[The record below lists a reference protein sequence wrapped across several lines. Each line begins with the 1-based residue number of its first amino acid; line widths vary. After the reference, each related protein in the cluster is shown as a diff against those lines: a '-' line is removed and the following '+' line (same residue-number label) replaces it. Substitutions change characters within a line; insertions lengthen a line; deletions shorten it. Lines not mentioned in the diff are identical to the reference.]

1 MKYFFLF
8 LPIFITAQFTNVKG
22 FVKSD
27 YGNLGYASVSLLKSE
42 KGVITNDNG
51 YFEIDIDFS
60 KENELFISYLG
71 HISKK
76 ISLNNKALNFNNLI
90 IYLEEDIN
98 GLNEIVVTGT
108 MKDEFVTE
116 SPVKVNVITAK
127 KINSFLP
134 SAGTNITKIIQ
145 LINGA
150 QEVIAC
156 GVCYTNSISIN
167 GLEGPYT
174 SILMDGIPMYGNLAS
189 VYGLNGIPNMIIDR
203 LEIVKG
209 PSSTL
214 YGSEAVAGV
223 INIITKNPEDQ
234 PFLSLDIQG
243 TSHMESYINM
253 TLTPKIGNTTGYFGL
268 NWDRKN
274 DYDDYNSD
282 GFGDDINLD
291 RISIFNKWN
300 IHRKS
305 KKQFIIS
312 SRYYFEDRRNGVEEF
327 LKNGNYKKLRG
338 SENIYGESIYTS
350 RVELFGTYKFN
361 NEISF
366 QFSFNDH
373 NQNSVYGTTLF
384 KADQSIAFGQFIWNR
399 TIKKHD
405 LVIGAA
411 YRFTFYDDNTTATFN
426 EFLGI
431 NKEEITQLPGVFIQD
446 EIQFNEQNS
455 LLLGFRYDYNSI
467 HGTIFTPRL
476 NYKISNQDLSSILR
490 ISIGSGYRIAQI
502 FTEDHA
508 ALTGARDVVF
518 LNDLDPETSWNIN
531 LNYVYKMYLKQGH
544 ILNFDASIFRT
555 DFSNKILPN
564 YDTDPNLIIF
574 DNLSGKSVTQGIS
587 LNFNSVFQNGLR
599 ISLGATY
606 IDSYIDSKGLKT
618 IPYLTEKFQGVWNIK
633 YEFQK
638 SNITL
643 DFTGTITGPLKL
655 PLLGDLDPRSQFS
668 PTFNI
673 INLQLTK
680 EWNNSYELYGG
691 VKNILNFTPADNSIA
706 RAFDPFDR
714 EVKFD
719 TSGAAQVS
727 PGNPYALTFDP
738 SYVYASNQGSR
749 FFIGFRYYLN

>member
-1 MKYFFLF
+1 MLVRLLLAVCFTQF
-8 LPIFITAQFTNVKG
+8 IFAQEQIVKG
-22 FVKSD
+22 IVLFE
-27 YGNLGYASVSLLKSE
+27 GIPLEGASVIVKDFNVGTITDASGAFSLTLSNIKNT
-42 KGVITNDNG
+42 KIT
-51 YFEIDIDFS
+51 
-60 KENELFISYLG
+60 ISYLG
-71 HISKK
+71 YKS
-76 ISLNNKALNFNNLI
+76 FNL
-90 IYLEEDIN
+90 
-98 GLNEIVVTGT
+98 
-108 MKDEFVTE
+108 K
-116 SPVKVNVITAK
+116 
-127 KINSFLP
+127 
-134 SAGTNITKIIQ
+134 ITKISNDLGNIE
-145 LINGA
+145 LVSDDKLDEVVISGTLKPVSRLKSPVSVEVYAESFFKANPTSSIFEALDIINGVRP
-150 QEVIAC
+150 QLNC
-156 GVCYTNSISIN
+156 NVCSTGDIHIN
-167 GLEGPYT
+167 GQEGSYT
-174 SILMDGIPMYGNLAS
+174 MILIDGLPIVSGLSS
-189 VYGLNGIPNMIIDR
+189 VYGLSGIPQSLIERIEII
-203 LEIVKG
+203 KG
-209 PSSTL
+209 PASTL
-214 YGSEAVAGV
+214 YGSEAIGGV
-223 INIITKNPEDQ
+223 INLITKIPENASRFSFDSFTSNWGDLNLDLGHQYRLSKKINGLLGVNYFKYSNPVD
-234 PFLSLDIQG
+234 
-243 TSHMESYINM
+243 N
-253 TLTPKIGNTTGYFGL
+253 
-268 NWDRKN
+268 
-274 DYDDYNSD
+274 NSD
-282 GFGDDINLD
+282 GFTDLTLQD
-291 RISIFNKWN
+291 RISVFNKLN
-300 IHRKS
+300 IGKRLS
-305 KKQFIIS
+305 FA
-312 SRYYFEDRRNGVEEF
+312 SRFVYEDRWGGEMNWNPTF
-327 LKNGNYKKLRG
+327 RG
-338 SENIYGESIYTS
+338 GDLVYGESIYTS

-431 NKEEITQLPGVFIQD
+431 NKEEITQIPGVFIQD
-446 EIQFNEQNS
+446 EIKFNEQNS

-518 LNDLDPETSWNIN
+518 LNDLDPEMSWNIN

-618 IPYLTEKFQGVWNIK
+618 VPYLTEKFQGVWNIK

-680 EWNNSYELYGG
+680 GWNNSYELYGG

-719 TSGAAQVS
+719 ASGAAQVS

>member
-1 MKYFFLF
+1 MLVRLLLAVCFTQF
-8 LPIFITAQFTNVKG
+8 IFAQEQIVKG
-22 FVKSD
+22 IVLFE
-27 YGNLGYASVSLLKSE
+27 GIPLEGASVIVKDFNVGTITDASGAFSLTLSNIKNP
-42 KGVITNDNG
+42 KIT
-51 YFEIDIDFS
+51 
-60 KENELFISYLG
+60 ISYLG
-71 HISKK
+71 YKS
-76 ISLNNKALNFNNLI
+76 FNL
-90 IYLEEDIN
+90 
-98 GLNEIVVTGT
+98 
-108 MKDEFVTE
+108 K
-116 SPVKVNVITAK
+116 
-127 KINSFLP
+127 
-134 SAGTNITKIIQ
+134 ITKISNDLGNIE
-145 LINGA
+145 LVSDDKLDEVVISGTLKPVSRLKSPVSVEVYAESFFKANPTSSIFEALDIINGVRP
-150 QEVIAC
+150 QLNC
-156 GVCYTNSISIN
+156 NVCSTGDIHIN
-167 GLEGPYT
+167 GQEGSYT
-174 SILMDGIPMYGNLAS
+174 MILIDGLPIVSGLSS
-189 VYGLNGIPNMIIDR
+189 VYGLSGIPQSLIERIEII
-203 LEIVKG
+203 KG
-209 PSSTL
+209 PASTL
-214 YGSEAVAGV
+214 YGSEAIGGV
-223 INIITKNPEDQ
+223 INLITKIPENASRFSFDSFTSNWGDLNLDLGHQYRLSKKINGLLGVNYFKYSNPVD
-234 PFLSLDIQG
+234 
-243 TSHMESYINM
+243 N
-253 TLTPKIGNTTGYFGL
+253 
-268 NWDRKN
+268 
-274 DYDDYNSD
+274 NSD
-282 GFGDDINLD
+282 GFTDLTLQD
-291 RISIFNKWN
+291 RISVFNKLN
-300 IHRKS
+300 IGKRLS
-305 KKQFIIS
+305 FA
-312 SRYYFEDRRNGVEEF
+312 SRFVYEDRWGGEMNWNPTF
-327 LKNGNYKKLRG
+327 RG
-338 SENIYGESIYTS
+338 GDLVYGESIYTS

-518 LNDLDPETSWNIN
+518 LNDLDPEMSWNIN

-680 EWNNSYELYGG
+680 GWNNSYELYGG

-719 TSGAAQVS
+719 ASGAAQVS

>member
-1 MKYFFLF
+1 MLVRLLLAVCFTQF
-8 LPIFITAQFTNVKG
+8 IFAQEQIVKG
-22 FVKSD
+22 IVLFE
-27 YGNLGYASVSLLKSE
+27 GIPLEGASVIVKDFNVGTITDASGAFSLTLSNIKNP
-42 KGVITNDNG
+42 KIT
-51 YFEIDIDFS
+51 
-60 KENELFISYLG
+60 ISYLG
-71 HISKK
+71 YKS
-76 ISLNNKALNFNNLI
+76 FNL
-90 IYLEEDIN
+90 
-98 GLNEIVVTGT
+98 
-108 MKDEFVTE
+108 K
-116 SPVKVNVITAK
+116 
-127 KINSFLP
+127 
-134 SAGTNITKIIQ
+134 ITKISNDLGNIE
-145 LINGA
+145 LVSDDKLDEVVISGTLKPVSRLKSPVSVEVYAESFFKANPTSSIFEALDIINGVRP
-150 QEVIAC
+150 QLNC
-156 GVCYTNSISIN
+156 NVCSTGDIHIN
-167 GLEGPYT
+167 GQEGSYT
-174 SILMDGIPMYGNLAS
+174 MILIDGLPIVSGLSS
-189 VYGLNGIPNMIIDR
+189 VYGLSGIPQSLIERIEII
-203 LEIVKG
+203 KG
-209 PSSTL
+209 PASTL
-214 YGSEAVAGV
+214 YGSEAIGGV
-223 INIITKNPEDQ
+223 INLITKIPENASRFSFDSFTSNWGDLNLDLGHQYRLSKKINGLLGVNYFKYSNPVD
-234 PFLSLDIQG
+234 
-243 TSHMESYINM
+243 N
-253 TLTPKIGNTTGYFGL
+253 
-268 NWDRKN
+268 
-274 DYDDYNSD
+274 NSD
-282 GFGDDINLD
+282 GFTDLTLQD
-291 RISIFNKWN
+291 RISVFNKLN
-300 IHRKS
+300 IGKRLS
-305 KKQFIIS
+305 FA
-312 SRYYFEDRRNGVEEF
+312 SRFVYEDRWGGEMNWNPTF
-327 LKNGNYKKLRG
+327 RG
-338 SENIYGESIYTS
+338 GDLVYGESIYTS

-719 TSGAAQVS
+719 ASGAAQVS

>member
-1 MKYFFLF
+1 MLVRLLLAVCFTQF
-8 LPIFITAQFTNVKG
+8 IFAQEQIVKG
-22 FVKSD
+22 IVLFE
-27 YGNLGYASVSLLKSE
+27 GIPLEGASVIVKDFNFGTITDASGAFSLSLSNIKNP
-42 KGVITNDNG
+42 KIT
-51 YFEIDIDFS
+51 
-60 KENELFISYLG
+60 ISYLG
-71 HISKK
+71 YKS
-76 ISLNNKALNFNNLI
+76 FNL
-90 IYLEEDIN
+90 
-98 GLNEIVVTGT
+98 
-108 MKDEFVTE
+108 K
-116 SPVKVNVITAK
+116 
-127 KINSFLP
+127 
-134 SAGTNITKIIQ
+134 ITKISNDLGNIE
-145 LINGA
+145 LVSDDKLDEVVISGTLKPVSRLKSPVSVEVYAESFFKANPTSSIFEALDIINGVRP
-150 QEVIAC
+150 QLNC
-156 GVCYTNSISIN
+156 NVCSTGDIHIN
-167 GLEGPYT
+167 GQEGSYT
-174 SILMDGIPMYGNLAS
+174 MILIDGLPTVSGLSS
-189 VYGLNGIPNMIIDR
+189 VYGLSGIPQSLIERIEII
-203 LEIVKG
+203 KG
-209 PSSTL
+209 PASTL
-214 YGSEAVAGV
+214 YGSEAIGGV
-223 INIITKNPEDQ
+223 INLITKIPENASRFSFDSFTSNWGDLNLDLGHQYRLSKKINGLLGVNYFKYSNPVD
-234 PFLSLDIQG
+234 
-243 TSHMESYINM
+243 N
-253 TLTPKIGNTTGYFGL
+253 
-268 NWDRKN
+268 
-274 DYDDYNSD
+274 NSD
-282 GFGDDINLD
+282 GFTDLTLQD
-291 RISIFNKWN
+291 RISVFNKLN
-300 IHRKS
+300 IGKRLS
-305 KKQFIIS
+305 FA
-312 SRYYFEDRRNGVEEF
+312 SRFVYEDRWGGEMNWNPTFRG
-327 LKNGNYKKLRG
+327 GNLV
-338 SENIYGESIYTS
+338 YGESIYTS

-446 EIQFNEQNS
+446 EIKFNELNS

-680 EWNNSYELYGG
+680 GWNNSYELYGG

-719 TSGAAQVS
+719 ASGAAQVS

>member
-1 MKYFFLF
+1 MLVRLLLAVCFTQF
-8 LPIFITAQFTNVKG
+8 IFAQEQIVKG
-22 FVKSD
+22 IVLFE
-27 YGNLGYASVSLLKSE
+27 GIPLEGASVIVKDFNFGTITDASGAFSLSLSNIKNP
-42 KGVITNDNG
+42 KIT
-51 YFEIDIDFS
+51 
-60 KENELFISYLG
+60 ISYLG
-71 HISKK
+71 YKS
-76 ISLNNKALNFNNLI
+76 FNL
-90 IYLEEDIN
+90 
-98 GLNEIVVTGT
+98 
-108 MKDEFVTE
+108 K
-116 SPVKVNVITAK
+116 
-127 KINSFLP
+127 
-134 SAGTNITKIIQ
+134 ITKISNDLGNIE
-145 LINGA
+145 LVSDDKLDEVVISGTLKPVSRLKSPVSVEVYAESFFKANPTSSIFEALDIINGVRP
-150 QEVIAC
+150 QLNC
-156 GVCYTNSISIN
+156 NVCSTGDIHIN
-167 GLEGPYT
+167 GQEGSYT
-174 SILMDGIPMYGNLAS
+174 MILIDGLPIVSGLSS
-189 VYGLNGIPNMIIDR
+189 VYGLSGIPQSLIERIEII
-203 LEIVKG
+203 KG
-209 PSSTL
+209 PASTL
-214 YGSEAVAGV
+214 YGSEAIGGV
-223 INIITKNPEDQ
+223 INLITKIPENASRFSFDSFTSNWGDLNLDLGHQYRLSKKINGLLGVNYFKYSNPVD
-234 PFLSLDIQG
+234 
-243 TSHMESYINM
+243 N
-253 TLTPKIGNTTGYFGL
+253 
-268 NWDRKN
+268 
-274 DYDDYNSD
+274 NSD
-282 GFGDDINLD
+282 GFTDLTLQD
-291 RISIFNKWN
+291 RISVFNKLN
-300 IHRKS
+300 IGKRLS
-305 KKQFIIS
+305 FA
-312 SRYYFEDRRNGVEEF
+312 SRFVYEDRWGGEMNWNPTF
-327 LKNGNYKKLRG
+327 RG
-338 SENIYGESIYTS
+338 GDLVYGESIYTS

>member
-1 MKYFFLF
+1 MLVRLLLAVCFTQF
-8 LPIFITAQFTNVKG
+8 IFAQEQIVKG
-22 FVKSD
+22 IVLFE
-27 YGNLGYASVSLLKSE
+27 GIPLEGASVIVKDFNVGTITDASGAFSLTLSNIKNP
-42 KGVITNDNG
+42 KIT
-51 YFEIDIDFS
+51 
-60 KENELFISYLG
+60 ISYLG
-71 HISKK
+71 YKS
-76 ISLNNKALNFNNLI
+76 FNL
-90 IYLEEDIN
+90 
-98 GLNEIVVTGT
+98 
-108 MKDEFVTE
+108 K
-116 SPVKVNVITAK
+116 
-127 KINSFLP
+127 
-134 SAGTNITKIIQ
+134 ITKISNDLGNIE
-145 LINGA
+145 LVSDDKLDEVVISGTLKPISRLKSPVSVEVYAESFFKANPTSSIFEALDIINGVRP
-150 QEVIAC
+150 QLNC
-156 GVCYTNSISIN
+156 NVCSTGDIHIN
-167 GLEGPYT
+167 GQEGSYT
-174 SILMDGIPMYGNLAS
+174 MILIDGLPIVSGLSS
-189 VYGLNGIPNMIIDR
+189 VYGLSGIPQSLIERIEII
-203 LEIVKG
+203 KG
-209 PSSTL
+209 PASTL
-214 YGSEAVAGV
+214 YGSEAIGGV
-223 INIITKNPEDQ
+223 INLITKIPENASRFSFDSFTSNWGDLNLDLGHQYRLSKKINGLLGVNYFKYSNPVD
-234 PFLSLDIQG
+234 
-243 TSHMESYINM
+243 N
-253 TLTPKIGNTTGYFGL
+253 
-268 NWDRKN
+268 
-274 DYDDYNSD
+274 NSD
-282 GFGDDINLD
+282 GFTDLSLQD
-291 RISIFNKWN
+291 RISVFNKLN
-300 IHRKS
+300 IGKRLS
-305 KKQFIIS
+305 FA
-312 SRYYFEDRRNGVEEF
+312 SRFVYEDRWGGEMNWNPTF
-327 LKNGNYKKLRG
+327 RG
-338 SENIYGESIYTS
+338 GDLVYGESIYTS

-518 LNDLDPETSWNIN
+518 LNDLDPEMSWNIN

-719 TSGAAQVS
+719 ASGAAQVS

>member
-1 MKYFFLF
+1 MLVRLLLAVCFTQF
-8 LPIFITAQFTNVKG
+8 IFAQEQIVKG
-22 FVKSD
+22 IVLFE
-27 YGNLGYASVSLLKSE
+27 GIPLEGASVIVKDFNFGTITDASGAFSLSLSNIKNP
-42 KGVITNDNG
+42 KIT
-51 YFEIDIDFS
+51 
-60 KENELFISYLG
+60 ISYLG
-71 HISKK
+71 YKS
-76 ISLNNKALNFNNLI
+76 FNL
-90 IYLEEDIN
+90 
-98 GLNEIVVTGT
+98 
-108 MKDEFVTE
+108 K
-116 SPVKVNVITAK
+116 
-127 KINSFLP
+127 
-134 SAGTNITKIIQ
+134 ITKISNDLGNIE
-145 LINGA
+145 LVSDDKLDEVVISGTLKPVSRLKSPVSVEVYAESFFKANPTSSIFEALDIINGVRP
-150 QEVIAC
+150 QLNC
-156 GVCYTNSISIN
+156 NVCSTGDIHIN
-167 GLEGPYT
+167 GQEGSYT
-174 SILMDGIPMYGNLAS
+174 MILIDGLPIVSGLSS
-189 VYGLNGIPNMIIDR
+189 VYGLSGIPQSLIERIEII
-203 LEIVKG
+203 KG
-209 PSSTL
+209 PASTL
-214 YGSEAVAGV
+214 YGSEAIGGV
-223 INIITKNPEDQ
+223 INLITKIPENASRFSFDSFTSNWGDLNLDLGHQYRLSKKINGLLGVNYFKYSNPVD
-234 PFLSLDIQG
+234 
-243 TSHMESYINM
+243 N
-253 TLTPKIGNTTGYFGL
+253 
-268 NWDRKN
+268 
-274 DYDDYNSD
+274 NSD
-282 GFGDDINLD
+282 GFTDLTLQD
-291 RISIFNKWN
+291 RISVFNKLN
-300 IHRKS
+300 IGNRLS
-305 KKQFIIS
+305 FA
-312 SRYYFEDRRNGVEEF
+312 SRFVYEDRWGGEMNWNPTF
-327 LKNGNYKKLRG
+327 RG
-338 SENIYGESIYTS
+338 GDLVYGECIYTS

-518 LNDLDPETSWNIN
+518 LNDLDPEMSWNIN

-618 IPYLTEKFQGVWNIK
+618 VPYLTEKFQGVWNIK

>member
-1 MKYFFLF
+1 MLVRLLLAVCLTQF
-8 LPIFITAQFTNVKG
+8 IFAQEQIVKG
-22 FVKSD
+22 IVLFE
-27 YGNLGYASVSLLKSE
+27 GIPLEGASVIVKDFNVGTITDASGAFSLTLSNIKNP
-42 KGVITNDNG
+42 KIT
-51 YFEIDIDFS
+51 
-60 KENELFISYLG
+60 ISYLG
-71 HISKK
+71 YKS
-76 ISLNNKALNFNNLI
+76 FNL
-90 IYLEEDIN
+90 
-98 GLNEIVVTGT
+98 
-108 MKDEFVTE
+108 K
-116 SPVKVNVITAK
+116 
-127 KINSFLP
+127 
-134 SAGTNITKIIQ
+134 ITKISNDLGNIE
-145 LINGA
+145 LVSDDKLDEVVISGTLKPVSRLKSPVSVEVYAESFFKANPTSSIFEALDIINGVRP
-150 QEVIAC
+150 QLNC
-156 GVCYTNSISIN
+156 NVCSTGDIHIN
-167 GLEGPYT
+167 GQEGSYT
-174 SILMDGIPMYGNLAS
+174 MILIDGLPIVSGLSS
-189 VYGLNGIPNMIIDR
+189 VYGLSGIPQSLIERIEII
-203 LEIVKG
+203 KG
-209 PSSTL
+209 PASTL
-214 YGSEAVAGV
+214 YGSEAIGGV
-223 INIITKNPEDQ
+223 INLITKIPENASRFSFDSFTSNWGDLNLDLGHQYRLSKKINGLLGVNYFKYSNPVD
-234 PFLSLDIQG
+234 
-243 TSHMESYINM
+243 N
-253 TLTPKIGNTTGYFGL
+253 
-268 NWDRKN
+268 
-274 DYDDYNSD
+274 NSD
-282 GFGDDINLD
+282 GFTDLTLQD
-291 RISIFNKWN
+291 RISVFNKLN
-300 IHRKS
+300 IGKRLS
-305 KKQFIIS
+305 FA
-312 SRYYFEDRRNGVEEF
+312 SRFVYEDRWGGEMNWNPTF
-327 LKNGNYKKLRG
+327 RG
-338 SENIYGESIYTS
+338 GDLVYGESIYTS

-618 IPYLTEKFQGVWNIK
+618 VPYLTEKFQGVWNIK

-680 EWNNSYELYGG
+680 GWNNSYELYGG

>member
-1 MKYFFLF
+1 MLVRLLLAVCFTQF
-8 LPIFITAQFTNVKG
+8 IFAQEQIVKG
-22 FVKSD
+22 IVLFE
-27 YGNLGYASVSLLKSE
+27 GIPLEGASVIVKDFNVGTITDASGAFSLTLSNIKNT
-42 KGVITNDNG
+42 KIT
-51 YFEIDIDFS
+51 
-60 KENELFISYLG
+60 ISYLG
-71 HISKK
+71 YKS
-76 ISLNNKALNFNNLI
+76 FNL
-90 IYLEEDIN
+90 
-98 GLNEIVVTGT
+98 
-108 MKDEFVTE
+108 K
-116 SPVKVNVITAK
+116 
-127 KINSFLP
+127 
-134 SAGTNITKIIQ
+134 ITKISNDLGNIE
-145 LINGA
+145 LVSDDKLDEVVISGTLKPVSRLKSPVSVEVYAESFFKANPTSSIFEALDIINGVRP
-150 QEVIAC
+150 QLNC
-156 GVCYTNSISIN
+156 NVCSTGDIHIN
-167 GLEGPYT
+167 GQEGSYT
-174 SILMDGIPMYGNLAS
+174 MILIDGLPIVSGLSS
-189 VYGLNGIPNMIIDR
+189 VYGVSGIPQSLIERIEII
-203 LEIVKG
+203 KG
-209 PSSTL
+209 PASTL
-214 YGSEAVAGV
+214 YGSEAIGGV
-223 INIITKNPEDQ
+223 INLITKIPENASRFSFDSFTSNWGDLNLDLGHQYRLSKKINGLLGVNYFKYSNPVD
-234 PFLSLDIQG
+234 
-243 TSHMESYINM
+243 N
-253 TLTPKIGNTTGYFGL
+253 
-268 NWDRKN
+268 
-274 DYDDYNSD
+274 NSD
-282 GFGDDINLD
+282 GFTDLTLQD
-291 RISIFNKWN
+291 RISVFNKLN
-300 IHRKS
+300 IGKRLS
-305 KKQFIIS
+305 FA
-312 SRYYFEDRRNGVEEF
+312 SRFVYEDRWGGEMNWNPTF
-327 LKNGNYKKLRG
+327 RG
-338 SENIYGESIYTS
+338 GDLVYGESIYTS

-446 EIQFNEQNS
+446 EIKFNELNS

-518 LNDLDPETSWNIN
+518 LNDLEPEMSWNIN

-618 IPYLTEKFQGVWNIK
+618 VPYLTEKFQGVWNIK

-680 EWNNSYELYGG
+680 GWNNSYELYGG

-719 TSGAAQVS
+719 ASGAAQVS

>member
-1 MKYFFLF
+1 MLVRLLLAVCFTQF
-8 LPIFITAQFTNVKG
+8 IFAQEQIVKG
-22 FVKSD
+22 IVLFE
-27 YGNLGYASVSLLKSE
+27 GIPLEGASVIVKDFNVGTITDASGAFSLTLSNIKNP
-42 KGVITNDNG
+42 KIT
-51 YFEIDIDFS
+51 
-60 KENELFISYLG
+60 ISYLG
-71 HISKK
+71 YKS
-76 ISLNNKALNFNNLI
+76 FNL
-90 IYLEEDIN
+90 
-98 GLNEIVVTGT
+98 
-108 MKDEFVTE
+108 K
-116 SPVKVNVITAK
+116 
-127 KINSFLP
+127 
-134 SAGTNITKIIQ
+134 ITKISNDLGNIE
-145 LINGA
+145 LVSDDKLDEVVISGTLKPVSRLKSPVSVEVYAESFFKANPTSSIFEALDIINGVRP
-150 QEVIAC
+150 QLNC
-156 GVCYTNSISIN
+156 NVCSTGDIHIN
-167 GLEGPYT
+167 GQEGSYT
-174 SILMDGIPMYGNLAS
+174 MILIDGLPIVSGLSS
-189 VYGLNGIPNMIIDR
+189 VYGLSGIPQSLIERIEII
-203 LEIVKG
+203 KG
-209 PSSTL
+209 PASTL
-214 YGSEAVAGV
+214 YGSEAIGGV
-223 INIITKNPEDQ
+223 INLITKIPENASRFSFDSFTSNWGDLNLDLGHQYRLSKKINGLLGVNYFKYSNPVD
-234 PFLSLDIQG
+234 
-243 TSHMESYINM
+243 N
-253 TLTPKIGNTTGYFGL
+253 
-268 NWDRKN
+268 
-274 DYDDYNSD
+274 NSD
-282 GFGDDINLD
+282 GFTDLTLQD
-291 RISIFNKWN
+291 RISVFNKLN
-300 IHRKS
+300 IGKRLS
-305 KKQFIIS
+305 FA
-312 SRYYFEDRRNGVEEF
+312 SRFVYEDRWGGEMNWNPTF
-327 LKNGNYKKLRG
+327 RG
-338 SENIYGESIYTS
+338 GDLVYGESIYTS

-680 EWNNSYELYGG
+680 GWNNSYELYGG

-719 TSGAAQVS
+719 ASGAAQVS

>member
-1 MKYFFLF
+1 MLVRLLLAVCFTQF
-8 LPIFITAQFTNVKG
+8 IFAQEQIVKG
-22 FVKSD
+22 IVLFE
-27 YGNLGYASVSLLKSE
+27 GIPLEGASVIVKDFNVGTITDASGAFSLTLSNIKNP
-42 KGVITNDNG
+42 KIT
-51 YFEIDIDFS
+51 
-60 KENELFISYLG
+60 ISYLG
-71 HISKK
+71 YKS
-76 ISLNNKALNFNNLI
+76 FNL
-90 IYLEEDIN
+90 
-98 GLNEIVVTGT
+98 
-108 MKDEFVTE
+108 K
-116 SPVKVNVITAK
+116 
-127 KINSFLP
+127 
-134 SAGTNITKIIQ
+134 ITKISNDLGNIE
-145 LINGA
+145 LVSDDKLDEVVISGTLKPVSRLKSPVSVEVYAESFFKANPTSSIFEALDIINGVRP
-150 QEVIAC
+150 QLNC
-156 GVCYTNSISIN
+156 NVCSTGDIHIN
-167 GLEGPYT
+167 GQEGSYT
-174 SILMDGIPMYGNLAS
+174 MILIDGLPIVSGLSS
-189 VYGLNGIPNMIIDR
+189 VYGLSGIPQSLIERIEII
-203 LEIVKG
+203 KG
-209 PSSTL
+209 PASTL
-214 YGSEAVAGV
+214 YGSEAIGGV
-223 INIITKNPEDQ
+223 INLITKIPENASRFSFDSFTSNWGDLNLDLGHQYRLSKKINGLLGVNYFKYSNPVD
-234 PFLSLDIQG
+234 
-243 TSHMESYINM
+243 N
-253 TLTPKIGNTTGYFGL
+253 
-268 NWDRKN
+268 
-274 DYDDYNSD
+274 NSD
-282 GFGDDINLD
+282 GFTDLTLQD
-291 RISIFNKWN
+291 RISVFNKLN
-300 IHRKS
+300 IGKRLS
-305 KKQFIIS
+305 FA
-312 SRYYFEDRRNGVEEF
+312 SRFVYEDRWGGEMNWNPTF
-327 LKNGNYKKLRG
+327 RG
-338 SENIYGESIYTS
+338 GDLVYGESIYTS

-518 LNDLDPETSWNIN
+518 LNDLDPEMSWNIN

-618 IPYLTEKFQGVWNIK
+618 VPYLTEKFQGVWNIK

-680 EWNNSYELYGG
+680 GWNNSYELYGG

-719 TSGAAQVS
+719 ASGAAQVS

>member
-1 MKYFFLF
+1 MLVRLLLAVCFTQF
-8 LPIFITAQFTNVKG
+8 IFAQEQIVKG
-22 FVKSD
+22 IVLFE
-27 YGNLGYASVSLLKSE
+27 GIPLEGASVIVKDFNVGTITDASGAFSLTLSNIKNP
-42 KGVITNDNG
+42 KIT
-51 YFEIDIDFS
+51 
-60 KENELFISYLG
+60 ISYLG
-71 HISKK
+71 YKS
-76 ISLNNKALNFNNLI
+76 FNL
-90 IYLEEDIN
+90 
-98 GLNEIVVTGT
+98 
-108 MKDEFVTE
+108 K
-116 SPVKVNVITAK
+116 
-127 KINSFLP
+127 
-134 SAGTNITKIIQ
+134 ITKISNDLGNIE
-145 LINGA
+145 LVSDDKLDEVVISGTLKPVSRLKSPVSVEVYAESFFKANPTSSIFEALDIINGVRP
-150 QEVIAC
+150 QLNC
-156 GVCYTNSISIN
+156 NVCSTGDIHIN
-167 GLEGPYT
+167 GQEGSYT
-174 SILMDGIPMYGNLAS
+174 MILIDGLPIVSGLSS
-189 VYGLNGIPNMIIDR
+189 VYGLSGIPQSLIERIEII
-203 LEIVKG
+203 KG
-209 PSSTL
+209 PASTL
-214 YGSEAVAGV
+214 YGSEAIGGV
-223 INIITKNPEDQ
+223 INLITKIPENASRFSFDSFTSNWGDLNLDLGHQYRLSKKINGLLGVNYFKYSNPVD
-234 PFLSLDIQG
+234 
-243 TSHMESYINM
+243 N
-253 TLTPKIGNTTGYFGL
+253 
-268 NWDRKN
+268 
-274 DYDDYNSD
+274 NSD
-282 GFGDDINLD
+282 GFTDLTLQD
-291 RISIFNKWN
+291 RISVFNKLN
-300 IHRKS
+300 IGKRLS
-305 KKQFIIS
+305 FA
-312 SRYYFEDRRNGVEEF
+312 SRFVYEDRWGGEMNWNPTF
-327 LKNGNYKKLRG
+327 RG
-338 SENIYGESIYTS
+338 GDLVYGESIYTS

-518 LNDLDPETSWNIN
+518 LNDLDPEMSWNIN

>member
-1 MKYFFLF
+1 MLVRLLLAVCLTQF
-8 LPIFITAQFTNVKG
+8 IFAQEQIVKG
-22 FVKSD
+22 IVLFE
-27 YGNLGYASVSLLKSE
+27 GIPLEGASVIVKDFNVGTITDASGAFSLTLSNIKNP
-42 KGVITNDNG
+42 KIT
-51 YFEIDIDFS
+51 
-60 KENELFISYLG
+60 ISYLG
-71 HISKK
+71 YKS
-76 ISLNNKALNFNNLI
+76 FNL
-90 IYLEEDIN
+90 
-98 GLNEIVVTGT
+98 
-108 MKDEFVTE
+108 K
-116 SPVKVNVITAK
+116 
-127 KINSFLP
+127 
-134 SAGTNITKIIQ
+134 ITKISNDLGNIE
-145 LINGA
+145 LVSDDKLDEVVISGTLKPVSRLKSPVSVEVYAESFFKANPTSSIFEALDIINGVRP
-150 QEVIAC
+150 QLNC
-156 GVCYTNSISIN
+156 NVCSTGDIHIN
-167 GLEGPYT
+167 GQEGSYT
-174 SILMDGIPMYGNLAS
+174 MILIDGLPIVSGLSS
-189 VYGLNGIPNMIIDR
+189 VYGLSGIPQSLIERIEII
-203 LEIVKG
+203 KG
-209 PSSTL
+209 PASTL
-214 YGSEAVAGV
+214 YGSEAIGGV
-223 INIITKNPEDQ
+223 INLITKIPENASRFSFDSFTSNWGDLNLDLGHQYRLSKKINGLLGVNYFKYSNPVD
-234 PFLSLDIQG
+234 
-243 TSHMESYINM
+243 N
-253 TLTPKIGNTTGYFGL
+253 
-268 NWDRKN
+268 
-274 DYDDYNSD
+274 NSD
-282 GFGDDINLD
+282 GFTDLTLQD
-291 RISIFNKWN
+291 RISVFNKLN
-300 IHRKS
+300 IGKRLS
-305 KKQFIIS
+305 FA
-312 SRYYFEDRRNGVEEF
+312 SRFVYEDRWGGEMNWNPTF
-327 LKNGNYKKLRG
+327 RG
-338 SENIYGESIYTS
+338 GDLVYGESIYTS

-518 LNDLDPETSWNIN
+518 LNDLDPERSWNIN

>member
-1 MKYFFLF
+1 MLVRLLLAVCFTQF
-8 LPIFITAQFTNVKG
+8 IFAQEQIVKG
-22 FVKSD
+22 IVLFE
-27 YGNLGYASVSLLKSE
+27 GIPLEGASVIVKDFNVGTITDASGAFSLTLSNIKNP
-42 KGVITNDNG
+42 KIT
-51 YFEIDIDFS
+51 
-60 KENELFISYLG
+60 ISYLG
-71 HISKK
+71 YKS
-76 ISLNNKALNFNNLI
+76 FNL
-90 IYLEEDIN
+90 
-98 GLNEIVVTGT
+98 
-108 MKDEFVTE
+108 K
-116 SPVKVNVITAK
+116 
-127 KINSFLP
+127 
-134 SAGTNITKIIQ
+134 ITKISNDLGNIE
-145 LINGA
+145 LVSDDKLDEVVISGTLKPVSRLKSPVSVEVYAESFFKANPTSSIFEALDIINGVRP
-150 QEVIAC
+150 QLNC
-156 GVCYTNSISIN
+156 NVCSTGDIHIN
-167 GLEGPYT
+167 GQEGSYT
-174 SILMDGIPMYGNLAS
+174 MILIDGLPIVSGLSS
-189 VYGLNGIPNMIIDR
+189 VYGLSGIPQSLIERIEII
-203 LEIVKG
+203 KG
-209 PSSTL
+209 PASTL
-214 YGSEAVAGV
+214 YGSEAIGGV
-223 INIITKNPEDQ
+223 INLITKIPENASRFSFDSFTSNWGDLNLDLGHQYRLSKKINGLLGVNYFKYSNPVD
-234 PFLSLDIQG
+234 
-243 TSHMESYINM
+243 N
-253 TLTPKIGNTTGYFGL
+253 
-268 NWDRKN
+268 
-274 DYDDYNSD
+274 NSD
-282 GFGDDINLD
+282 GFTDLTLQD
-291 RISIFNKWN
+291 RISVFNKLN
-300 IHRKS
+300 IGKRLS
-305 KKQFIIS
+305 FA
-312 SRYYFEDRRNGVEEF
+312 SRFVYEDRWGGEMNWNPTF
-327 LKNGNYKKLRG
+327 RG
-338 SENIYGESIYTS
+338 GDLVYGESIYTS

-431 NKEEITQLPGVFIQD
+431 NKEEITQIPGVFIQD
-446 EIQFNEQNS
+446 EIKFNEQNS

-518 LNDLDPETSWNIN
+518 LNDLDPEMSWNIN

-680 EWNNSYELYGG
+680 GWNNSYELYGG

-719 TSGAAQVS
+719 ASGAAQVS

-738 SYVYASNQGSR
+738 SYVYASNQGPR

>member
-1 MKYFFLF
+1 MLVRLLLAVCFTQF
-8 LPIFITAQFTNVKG
+8 IFAQEQIVKG
-22 FVKSD
+22 IVLFE
-27 YGNLGYASVSLLKSE
+27 GIPLEGASVIVKDFNFGTITDASGAFSLSLSNIKNP
-42 KGVITNDNG
+42 KIT
-51 YFEIDIDFS
+51 
-60 KENELFISYLG
+60 ISYLG
-71 HISKK
+71 YKS
-76 ISLNNKALNFNNLI
+76 FNL
-90 IYLEEDIN
+90 
-98 GLNEIVVTGT
+98 
-108 MKDEFVTE
+108 K
-116 SPVKVNVITAK
+116 
-127 KINSFLP
+127 
-134 SAGTNITKIIQ
+134 ITKISNDLGNIE
-145 LINGA
+145 LVSDDKLDEVVISGTLKPVSRLKSPVSVEVYAESFFKANPTSSIFEALDIINGVRP
-150 QEVIAC
+150 QLNC
-156 GVCYTNSISIN
+156 NVCSTGDIHIN
-167 GLEGPYT
+167 GQEGSYT
-174 SILMDGIPMYGNLAS
+174 MILIDGLPIVSGLSS
-189 VYGLNGIPNMIIDR
+189 VYGLSGIPQSLIERIEII
-203 LEIVKG
+203 KG
-209 PSSTL
+209 PASTL
-214 YGSEAVAGV
+214 YGSEAIGGV
-223 INIITKNPEDQ
+223 INLITKIPENASRFSFDSFTSNWGDLNLDLGHQYRLSKKINGLLGVNYFKYSNPVD
-234 PFLSLDIQG
+234 
-243 TSHMESYINM
+243 N
-253 TLTPKIGNTTGYFGL
+253 
-268 NWDRKN
+268 
-274 DYDDYNSD
+274 NSD
-282 GFGDDINLD
+282 GFTDLTLQD
-291 RISIFNKWN
+291 RISVFNKLN
-300 IHRKS
+300 IGNRLS
-305 KKQFIIS
+305 FA
-312 SRYYFEDRRNGVEEF
+312 SRFVYEDRWGGEMNWNPTF
-327 LKNGNYKKLRG
+327 RG
-338 SENIYGESIYTS
+338 GDLVYGESIYTS

-518 LNDLDPETSWNIN
+518 LNDLDPEMSWNIN

-574 DNLSGKSVTQGIS
+574 DNLIGKSVTQGIS

-618 IPYLTEKFQGVWNIK
+618 TPYLTEKFQGVWNIK

-680 EWNNSYELYGG
+680 GWNNSYELYGG

-719 TSGAAQVS
+719 ASGAAQVS

>member
-1 MKYFFLF
+1 MLVRLLLAVCFTQF
-8 LPIFITAQFTNVKG
+8 IFAQEQIVKG
-22 FVKSD
+22 IVLFE
-27 YGNLGYASVSLLKSE
+27 GIPLEGASVIVKDFNVGTITDASGAFSLTLSNIKNT
-42 KGVITNDNG
+42 KIT
-51 YFEIDIDFS
+51 
-60 KENELFISYLG
+60 ISYLG
-71 HISKK
+71 YKS
-76 ISLNNKALNFNNLI
+76 FNL
-90 IYLEEDIN
+90 
-98 GLNEIVVTGT
+98 
-108 MKDEFVTE
+108 K
-116 SPVKVNVITAK
+116 
-127 KINSFLP
+127 
-134 SAGTNITKIIQ
+134 ITKISNDLGNIE
-145 LINGA
+145 LVSDDKLDEVVISGTLKPVSRLKSPVSVEVYAESFFKANPTSSIFEALDIINGVRP
-150 QEVIAC
+150 QLNC
-156 GVCYTNSISIN
+156 NVCSTGDIHIN
-167 GLEGPYT
+167 GQEGSYT
-174 SILMDGIPMYGNLAS
+174 MILIDGLPTVSGLSS
-189 VYGLNGIPNMIIDR
+189 VYGLSGIPQSLIERIEII
-203 LEIVKG
+203 KG
-209 PSSTL
+209 PASTL
-214 YGSEAVAGV
+214 YGSEAIGGV
-223 INIITKNPEDQ
+223 INLITKIPENASRFSFDSFTSNWGDLNLDLGHQYRLSKKINGLLGVNYFKYSNPVD
-234 PFLSLDIQG
+234 
-243 TSHMESYINM
+243 N
-253 TLTPKIGNTTGYFGL
+253 
-268 NWDRKN
+268 
-274 DYDDYNSD
+274 NSD
-282 GFGDDINLD
+282 GFTDLTLQD
-291 RISIFNKWN
+291 RISVFNKLN
-300 IHRKS
+300 IGKRLS
-305 KKQFIIS
+305 FA
-312 SRYYFEDRRNGVEEF
+312 SRFVYEDRWGGEMNWNPTF
-327 LKNGNYKKLRG
+327 RG
-338 SENIYGESIYTS
+338 GDLVYGESIYTS

-431 NKEEITQLPGVFIQD
+431 NKEEITQIPGVFIQD
-446 EIQFNEQNS
+446 EIKFNEQNS

-618 IPYLTEKFQGVWNIK
+618 VPYLTEKFQGVWNIK

-680 EWNNSYELYGG
+680 GWNNSY
-691 VKNILNFTPADNSIA
+691 
-706 RAFDPFDR
+706 
-714 EVKFD
+714 
-719 TSGAAQVS
+719 
-727 PGNPYALTFDP
+727 
-738 SYVYASNQGSR
+738 
-749 FFIGFRYYLN
+749 

>member
-1 MKYFFLF
+1 MLVRLLLAVCFTQF
-8 LPIFITAQFTNVKG
+8 IFAQEQIVKG
-22 FVKSD
+22 IVLFE
-27 YGNLGYASVSLLKSE
+27 GIPLEGASVIVKDFNVGTITDASGAFSLTLSNIKNT
-42 KGVITNDNG
+42 KIT
-51 YFEIDIDFS
+51 
-60 KENELFISYLG
+60 ISYLG
-71 HISKK
+71 YKS
-76 ISLNNKALNFNNLI
+76 FNL
-90 IYLEEDIN
+90 
-98 GLNEIVVTGT
+98 
-108 MKDEFVTE
+108 K
-116 SPVKVNVITAK
+116 
-127 KINSFLP
+127 
-134 SAGTNITKIIQ
+134 ITKISNDLGNIE
-145 LINGA
+145 LVSDDKLDEVVISGTLKPVSRLKSPVSVEVYAESFFKANPTSSIFEALDIINGVRP
-150 QEVIAC
+150 QLNC
-156 GVCYTNSISIN
+156 NVCSTGDIHIN
-167 GLEGPYT
+167 GQEGSYT
-174 SILMDGIPMYGNLAS
+174 MILIDGLPIVSGLSS
-189 VYGLNGIPNMIIDR
+189 VYGLSGIPQSLIERIEII
-203 LEIVKG
+203 KG
-209 PSSTL
+209 PASTL
-214 YGSEAVAGV
+214 YGSEAIGGV
-223 INIITKNPEDQ
+223 INLITKIPENASRFSFDSFTSNWGDLNLDLGHQYRLSKKINGLLGVNYFKYSNPVD
-234 PFLSLDIQG
+234 
-243 TSHMESYINM
+243 N
-253 TLTPKIGNTTGYFGL
+253 
-268 NWDRKN
+268 
-274 DYDDYNSD
+274 NSD
-282 GFGDDINLD
+282 GFTDLTLQD
-291 RISIFNKWN
+291 RISVFNKLN
-300 IHRKS
+300 IGKRLS
-305 KKQFIIS
+305 FA
-312 SRYYFEDRRNGVEEF
+312 SRFVYEDRWGGEMNWNPTF
-327 LKNGNYKKLRG
+327 RG
-338 SENIYGESIYTS
+338 GDLVYGESIYTS

-719 TSGAAQVS
+719 ASGAAQVS